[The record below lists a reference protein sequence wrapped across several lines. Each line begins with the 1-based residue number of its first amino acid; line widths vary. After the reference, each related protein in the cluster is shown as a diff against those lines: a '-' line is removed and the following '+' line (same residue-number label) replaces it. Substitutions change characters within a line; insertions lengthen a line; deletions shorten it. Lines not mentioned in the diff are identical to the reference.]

1 MGTEESFGRF
11 IAIRRKHLQ
20 LTQADLANKMGVSKS
35 AIAKWE
41 TGGGLPDRNNLRK
54 LSEAIN
60 LSVDELH
67 RAIEHEETKE
77 PVLQV
82 NITPEVIAMLE
93 SKRVTTLQQA
103 INLYEDELRHH
114 EMVAMHQE
122 QLRVQQEQLRT
133 QQEQVTTLQEMEE
146 NRKADARNQILGTV
160 LSAGIGAVVGHGL
173 SKFFR
178 D

>member
-1 MGTEESFGRF
+1 MGIFLLRDCYDIEEFKRFARVIGRSGVMGTEESFGRF
-11 IAIRRKHLQ
+11 IAIRRRHLQ

-60 LSVDELH
+60 LSVDDLH

-93 SKRVTTLQQA
+93 SYGYKV
-103 INLYEDELRHH
+103 
-114 EMVAMHQE
+114 
-122 QLRVQQEQLRT
+122 
-133 QQEQVTTLQEMEE
+133 
-146 NRKADARNQILGTV
+146 
-160 LSAGIGAVVGHGL
+160 IGPNKKKGETG
-173 SKFFR
+173 
-178 D
+178 

>member
-11 IAIRRKHLQ
+11 IAIRRRHLQ

-60 LSVDELH
+60 LSVDDLH

-93 SKRVTTLQQA
+93 SYGYKV
-103 INLYEDELRHH
+103 IGPNKKK
-114 EMVAMHQE
+114 
-122 QLRVQQEQLRT
+122 
-133 QQEQVTTLQEMEE
+133 EE
-146 NRKADARNQILGTV
+146 TG
-160 LSAGIGAVVGHGL
+160 
-173 SKFFR
+173 
-178 D
+178 